1 MRGWV
6 QVRHGRMKARL
17 RLPSTVRPCAVTPT
31 LQLQP
36 DLERRCIPLVSR
48 GERQDELFAV
58 SAENAVVLVAR
69 RAISPSGIGRL
80 REDGITYGII
90 EVEL

>member
-1 MRGWV
+1 MRGWEQV
-6 QVRHGRMKARL
+6 QHTAKAA
-17 RLPSTVRPCAVTPT
+17 PSPVSAVHLCVVTST
-31 LQLQP
+31 SQLQP

-48 GERQDELFAV
+48 GECQDELFAV

-69 RAISPSGIGRL
+69 RATPPSGIGRL
-80 REDGITYGII
+80 RKDGITYGII